1 MRPDADCSRCGLC
14 EMRTTIVMPDGN
26 PEYGIVFVG
35 EGPGESEDLQGRPFV
50 GRSGKI
56 LDGMMAEAGFDRTKV
71 MITNTVK
78 CRPPNNRDP
87 TPEEMAACRPF
98 LESELY
104 DARLIVGL
112 GRSACRDLMADTVTC
127 AVQAYSVIMGI
138 VNIPMTIKVRDREIV
153 FIPTYHPAAT
163 IYNKDS
169 REALRETM
177 RVVSEWLR

>member
-1 MRPDADCSRCGLC
+1 MRPEADCSRCGLC

-56 LDGMMAEAGFDRTKV
+56 LDGMMKDAGFDRTKV

-104 DARLIVGL
+104 DARLVIGL
-112 GRSACRDLMADTVTC
+112 GRSACRDLMG
-127 AVQAYSVIMGI
+127 YEGPMSEI
-138 VNIPMTIKVRDREIV
+138 VNIPMTIKVRDREVV

-177 RVVSEWLR
+177 RVVAEWLR

>member
-1 MRPDADCSRCGLC
+1 MRPEPDCSLCGLHRG
-14 EMRTTIVMPDGN
+14 RTTIVMPDGN
-26 PEYGIVFVG
+26 PSYGIVFVG
-35 EGPGESEDLQGRPFV
+35 EGPGEFEDLEGRPFV

-56 LDGMMAEAGFDRTKV
+56 LDNMMREAGFDRTKV

-104 DARLIVGL
+104 DARLVVGL
-112 GRSACRDLMADTVTC
+112 GKSACRDLMG
-127 AVQAYSVIMGI
+127 YEGPMSEI
-138 VNIPMTIKVRDREIV
+138 VNVPITIKVRDREVV

-163 IYNKDS
+163 IYNKNS
-169 REALRETM
+169 RAALQETM
-177 RVVSEWLR
+177 RVVAEWLG

>member
-112 GRSACRDLMADTVTC
+112 GRSACRDLMG
-127 AVQAYSVIMGI
+127 YEGPMSEI